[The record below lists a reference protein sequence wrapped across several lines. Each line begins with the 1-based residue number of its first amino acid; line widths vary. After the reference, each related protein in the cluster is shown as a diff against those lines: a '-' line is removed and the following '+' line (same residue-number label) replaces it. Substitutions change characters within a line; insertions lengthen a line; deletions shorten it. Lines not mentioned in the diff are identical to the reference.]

1 MAYQAEGSSAFNGVD
16 MAFSLRST
24 SRHDARSI
32 AWFEIAAGT
41 AICVD
46 NTKLQYI
53 IASEV

>member
-1 MAYQAEGSSAFNGVD
+1 MD
-16 MAFSLRST
+16 IAFSLRST

-46 NTKLQYI
+46 DTMLRLQ
-53 IASEV
+53 AQFNAAGSTLV